1 MPLAYKRWPGAMVQV
16 LSDNTNMQSNVSKIT
31 TSIVVQ

>member
-1 MPLAYKRWPGAMVQV
+1 MPLAYKRAMVQV